1 MLGFWVFVVSS
12 RNGSCHRDDMWCPR
26 MMWAACRMATAMWW
40 GCGPS
45 TNQGLTVVLYD
56 SHCHDPLV
64 KADSK
69 LVIAGL
75 AISNGYHAYANMS
88 CLMAWVDEAE

>member
-1 MLGFWVFVVSS
+1 M
-12 RNGSCHRDDMWCPR
+12 
-26 MMWAACRMATAMWW
+26 AAAMWW

-45 TNQGLTVVLYD
+45 TNQGLTIVLYD

-64 KADSK
+64 TADSK

-88 CLMAWVDEAE
+88 CLMAWVDESE

>member
-1 MLGFWVFVVSS
+1 MAAG
-12 RNGSCHRDDMWCPR
+12 HRDDMWCPR
-26 MMWAACRMATAMWW
+26 MMWAACRMAAAMWC

-88 CLMAWVDEAE
+88 CLMAWVDAAE